1 MARVTI
7 VGVAVAE
14 PQSDRAAKLAL
25 EVDVFGA
32 VLFAIFNTR
41 SHAHRGAFRTNELI
55 CLELFKLTLLVL
67 LIAVF
72 HAAEVGLFTLE
83 AHIVGT
89 LVHSI
94 LF

>member
-1 MARVTI
+1 MS
-7 VGVAVAE
+7 VAVAE

-41 SHAHRGAFRTNELI
+41 SHTHRGAFRANELI

-72 HAAEVGLFTLE
+72 HAPEVGLLTLE
-83 AHIVGT
+83 AHVVGT